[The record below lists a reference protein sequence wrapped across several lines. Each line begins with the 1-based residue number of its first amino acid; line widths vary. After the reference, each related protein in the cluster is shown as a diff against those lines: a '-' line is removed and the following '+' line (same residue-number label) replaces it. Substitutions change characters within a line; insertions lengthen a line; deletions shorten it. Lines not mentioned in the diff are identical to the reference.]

1 MWFYNSITLIKPKI
15 LFLSPMGE
23 AEQIIQSIKD
33 GKIASVYLLQGEEP
47 YFIDMLAEYLH
58 DHVLSESEQVFNQR
72 VFYGKDTNHRDIIDE
87 ASQYPMMSE
96 RRMVILREAQ
106 DMKSFSELESY
117 FEKPVSSTTLVICH
131 KYKKVDGRTRIA
143 NLIKK
148 TGVIFE
154 SKKLYDNQLP
164 EWINKEAKRK
174 QINIKPEACQ
184 LLADYIGSDLGAII
198 KNLDK
203 IKIGLPEGEPVSA
216 QDLEAIVG
224 IHKEFNVFELQK
236 ALGYKEHYKI
246 FQIVQYF
253 AANPKANPMPMT
265 MASLFG
271 YFNKLYVAKS
281 GDYKTDNEL
290 MHALGLKSSYFLKEY
305 KDALRLYTQGQLERA
320 MLLLREYDLKSKG
333 VNSRVTEEG
342 ELLKEMMVKILM

>member
-1 MWFYNSITLIKPKI
+1 
-15 LFLSPMGE
+15 MGE
-23 AEQIIQSIKD
+23 AEQIIQSIKE
-33 GKIASVYLLQGEEP
+33 KKLAPVYLLQGEEP
-47 YFIDMLAEYLH
+47 YFIDMIAEYMH

-72 VFYGKDTNHRDIIDE
+72 IFYGKDTSHRDVIDE
-87 ASQYPMMSE
+87 ASQYPMMSDK
-96 RRMVILREAQ
+96 RLVILREAQ
-106 DMKSFSELESY
+106 DMRSFTELEPY
-117 FEKPVSSTTLVICH
+117 FEKPVSSTILVICH

-164 EWINKEAKRK
+164 DWINKEAKRK

-184 LLADYIGSDLGAII
+184 LLADYIGSDLGAIV

-203 IKIGLPEGEPVSA
+203 IKISLPEGEPVTA
-216 QDLEAIVG
+216 HDLESIVG
-224 IHKEFNVFELQK
+224 IHKDFNVFELQK
-236 ALGYKEHYKI
+236 ALGNRERYKI

-253 AANPKANPMPMT
+253 ASNPKSNPMPMT

-271 YFNKLYVAKS
+271 YFNKLYIAKS
-281 GDYKTDNEL
+281 GEYKSDTDL
-290 MHALGLKSSYFLKEY
+290 MHALGLKSPYFLKEY
-305 KDALRLYTQGQLERA
+305 KDALRVYSQGQLERA

-333 VNSRVTEEG
+333 VNSRVTGEG
-342 ELLKEMMVKILM
+342 ELLKEMILKILM

>member
-1 MWFYNSITLIKPKI
+1 MS
-15 LFLSPMGE
+15 E
-23 AEQIIQSIKD
+23 AEQIIQSIKER
-33 GKIASVYLLQGEEP
+33 KIAPVYLLQGEEP
-47 YFIDMLAEYLH
+47 YFIDMIAEYMH

-72 VFYGKDTNHRDIIDE
+72 VFYGKDTNFRDVIDE

-106 DMKSFSELESY
+106 DMKSFPDLETY
-117 FEKPVSSTTLVICH
+117 FEKPVASTVLVICH

-154 SKKLYDNQLP
+154 SKKLYENQLP
-164 EWINKEAKRK
+164 EWINKEARRK
-174 QINIKPEACQ
+174 QINLKPEGCQ
-184 LLADYIGSDLGAII
+184 LLADYIGADLGAIV

-203 IKIGLPEGEPVSA
+203 IKLSLPEGEPVTA
-216 QDLEAIVG
+216 HDLEAIVG
-224 IHKEFNVFELQK
+224 IHKDFNVFELQK
-236 ALGYKEHYKI
+236 ALGYRERNKI

-265 MASLFG
+265 MASLYG
-271 YFNKLYVAKS
+271 YFNKLHIAKS
-281 GDYKTDNEL
+281 GDYKTDTDL
-290 MHALGLKSSYFLKEY
+290 MHAIGLKSPFFLKEY
-305 KDALRLYTQGQLERA
+305 KDALRLYSRGQLEKA
-320 MLLLREYDLKSKG
+320 LLLLREYDLKSKG

-342 ELLKEMMVKILM
+342 ELLKEMIVKILM